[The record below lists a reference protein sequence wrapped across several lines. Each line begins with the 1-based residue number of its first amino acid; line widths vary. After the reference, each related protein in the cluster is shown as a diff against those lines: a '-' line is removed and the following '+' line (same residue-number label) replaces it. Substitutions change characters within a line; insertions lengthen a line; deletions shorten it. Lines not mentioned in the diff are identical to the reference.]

1 MKEKMND
8 TKPKLVPPDGGW
20 GWIVCIAYALNNV
33 STFNKLSNLRCIFS
47 VDFSFILKSFMSLN
61 LPIRSTFPSFVLFA

>member
-1 MKEKMND
+1 MDD

-33 STFNKLSNLRCIFS
+33 SIIDELLNLKCLFS
-47 VDFSFILKSFMSLN
+47 VENFLIL
-61 LPIRSTFPSFVLFA
+61 